1 MLMWYIIFVLLILFT
16 GGGLLYLGTRAAK
29 FVPAGST
36 PKRRLLIGLS
46 AVILIF
52 AVIAWLINLMNAV
65 VCLLHFVF
73 LWLVCDFIF
82 TLVRRF
88 RKRPFKRYYAG
99 YAATALSLAA
109 LAAGWYLNHRVWVT
123 AYTIESEKAISDLRI
138 VTSERPLTAKALP
151 NMSEPCRNKIP
162 IWSLSPAIS
171 STTEPAAKKWSPPP
185 VHWEPLKRP
194 AAFTSLSATTTKAIT
209 DRLTAVSAAEN

>member
-29 FVPAGST
+29 FVPTGST

-99 YAATALSLAA
+99 YAATALILPFYPNYRYSIISYHYWIRTSRSKSLIYIDPVANYKDVPFLHKTGSGCCSDTPRRFPSHIHLEKQP
-109 LAAGWYLNHRVWVT
+109 LAVL
-123 AYTIESEKAISDLRI
+123 SKI
-138 VTSERPLTAKALP
+138 VPNQHSCPLLFEP
-151 NMSEPCRNKIP
+151 NIFYKPR
-162 IWSLSPAIS
+162 
-171 STTEPAAKKWSPPP
+171 
-185 VHWEPLKRP
+185 H
-194 AAFTSLSATTTKAIT
+194 F
-209 DRLTAVSAAEN
+209 

>member
-1 MLMWYIIFVLLILFT
+1 MLMWYIIFILLILFT

-88 RKRPFKRYYAG
+88 RKRP
-99 YAATALSLAA
+99 
-109 LAAGWYLNHRVWVT
+109 LN
-123 AYTIESEKAISDLRI
+123 AIMPAMPPQRS
-138 VTSERPLTAKALP
+138 ALP
-151 NMSEPCRNKIP
+151 R
-162 IWSLSPAIS
+162 LQPAGI
-171 STTEPAAKKWSPPP
+171 
-185 VHWEPLKRP
+185 
-194 AAFTSLSATTTKAIT
+194 
-209 DRLTAVSAAEN
+209 